1 MTTQELVERLRGT
14 YRIPIT
20 DGLGPAGGEEP
31 GNADFFVR
39 VFPTSL
45 LAKKAANRLSEMDAE
60 IKRLEK
66 ERAYAVRW
74 GEGAVESVKEV
85 MWRYEDALK
94 QIEGGHVP
102 GMADLAL
109 AHDLHAV
116 VNLFQARAR
125 AALEQ
130 QP

>member
-1 MTTQELVERLRGT
+1 MTTQALVERLHDWIEDNAAIDWPYPT
-14 YRIPIT
+14 
-20 DGLGPAGGEEP
+20 LPADRAE
-31 GNADFFVR
+31 VLR
-39 VFPTSL
+39 
-45 LAKKAANRLSEMDAE
+45 AAASRLSEMDAE

-102 GMADLAL
+102 GMANLVL
-109 AHDLHAV
+109 AHDWHAV

-125 AALEQ
+125 AALEHQ
-130 QP
+130 QQKGERL

>member
-1 MTTQELVERLRGT
+1 MTTQELVERMRVHIHKQIMHPDVRGDLRV
-14 YRIPIT
+14 
-20 DGLGPAGGEEP
+20 A
-31 GNADFFVR
+31 
-39 VFPTSL
+39 
-45 LAKKAANRLSEMDAE
+45 AKRLSEMDAE

-109 AHDLHAV
+109 AHDWHAV

-125 AALEQ
+125 AALEHDKGE
-130 QP
+130 PKP

>member
-1 MTTQELVERLRGT
+1 MTTQELVERLR
-14 YRIPIT
+14 
-20 DGLGPAGGEEP
+20 
-31 GNADFFVR
+31 
-39 VFPTSL
+39 
-45 LAKKAANRLSEMDAE
+45 KAAHWAISENDHFEPELGVEAAERLSEMDAE

-94 QIEGGHVP
+94 RIVE
-102 GMADLAL
+102 MD
-109 AHDLHAV
+109 AHQSSSGWAMS
-116 VNLFQARAR
+116 RIAR
-125 AALEQ
+125 AALEHDKGEP